1 MNKVLIIED
10 EAQLRE
16 NIVELFESQSYDVIS
31 AENGRIGYDLAVRI
45 HPDLIVSDVIMPEQ
59 DGFTLIQRLK
69 SNPLTELTPVIF
81 LTAKTMLEAKLEG
94 LTLGADDYI
103 MKPFSSEELLVRA
116 ANLIKN
122 RKKIMDRNLIA
133 PSTEDIRPKSE
144 LLIKDIINIIE
155 ENITNYNL
163 SVDMIAAKLGI
174 SKSTIQRKLKAAI
187 DKNLNQL
194 IREYRLEKA
203 RKMIERESGN
213 LSDIAQATGFN
224 SLSYFSYSYKQFYGV
239 PPSQQIGN

>member
-1 MNKVLIIED
+1 MHKVLVIED
-10 EAQLRE
+10 EPLLRE
-16 NIVELFESQSYDVIS
+16 NIVELFESHSYDVVS
-31 AENGRIGYDLAVRI
+31 AENGSEGYDVAVRMN
-45 HPDLIVSDVIMPEQ
+45 PDLIVSDVIMPEQ
-59 DGFTLIQRLK
+59 DGFALIQRLK
-69 SNPLTELTPVIF
+69 KNPTTELTPVIF

-103 MKPFSSEELLVRA
+103 MKPFSSEELLVRSF
-116 ANLIKN
+116 NLITK
-122 RKKIMDRNLIA
+122 RKKMLNRSLVT

-144 LLIKDIINIIE
+144 LLIRDIVNIIE
-155 ENITNYNL
+155 ANITNYNL
-163 SVDMIAAKLGI
+163 SVDMIAAELGI
-174 SKSTIQRKLKAAI
+174 SKSTIQRKLKTAI

-239 PPSQQIGN
+239 PPSRQGGD

>member
-10 EAQLRE
+10 ETQLRE

-45 HPDLIVSDVIMPEQ
+45 NPDLIVSDVIMPEQ

-69 SNPLTELTPVIF
+69 SNPLTELTPVVF

-94 LTLGADDYI
+94 LNLGADDYM

-122 RKKIMDRNLIA
+122 RKKIMDRQLIA

-144 LLIKDIINIIE
+144 MLIKDIINIIE

-163 SVDMIAAKLGI
+163 SVDMIATKLGI
-174 SKSTIQRKLKAAI
+174 SKSTIQRKLKSAI

>member
-1 MNKVLIIED
+1 MNKVLVIED
-10 EAQLRE
+10 ESQLRE
-16 NIVELFESQSYDVIS
+16 NIVELFESHAYDVES

-174 SKSTIQRKLKAAI
+174 SKSTIQRKLKSAI